1 MVISLLNA
9 TTARPALCV
18 LLCISLSSSTVDET
32 VLVEDEEDLDETL
45 VFYLSAFLTI
55 AMVVVSDVILLLD
68 GGVSVVMARM
78 GLIAL

>member
-32 VLVEDEEDLDETL
+32 VVEDEEDLDETL